1 VADASDFDEVV
12 DALYALPPAEFVAAR
27 EERAKAARSA
37 GDRGLAARIHALR
50 RPTLGAWMVN
60 LLAHERPELLR
71 QLVELGRELREAQ
84 EGLRG
89 EDLRTLNSQRQQVV
103 AALVGEARTLAR
115 AEGERASDEAAYE
128 VERTLLAAL
137 ADPKA
142 GEEVTTGTLVHPLD
156 YAGFGPVGS
165 ADVGSAGMGSAG
177 MGSAGMVRPDARP
190 RRVRRGDRP
199 ARAPAGPASD
209 NDLTAARRRRE
220 RAEAEA
226 ALRAAETEQ
235 RQAAT
240 RAKRSAE
247 RATDAESRRQE
258 ADAEIGRLSREL
270 HAAQSVAA
278 AAQELERHART
289 KATEAA
295 VEAEEAAE
303 RHAEARRRLDEL
315 PRAEP

>member
-156 YAGFGPVGS
+156 YAGFGPVG
-165 ADVGSAGMGSAG
+165 A
-177 MGSAGMVRPDARP
+177 AGMVRPDARP

-315 PRAEP
+315 PRAEL